1 MFFYGQV
8 FQDTGQ
14 ILCYA
19 DTNLEKKVIVSQTIP
34 PQSAFLLIMNMR
46 PWIFTPAALTGE
58 WPGDVLLRA
67 S

>member
-1 MFFYGQV
+1 MARVFKIQDKFYV
-8 FQDTGQ
+8 MLIQ
-14 ILCYA
+14 IW
-19 DTNLEKKVIVSQTIP
+19 KKGHCVSNHSL
-34 PQSAFLLIMNMR
+34 QSAFLIIMNVR